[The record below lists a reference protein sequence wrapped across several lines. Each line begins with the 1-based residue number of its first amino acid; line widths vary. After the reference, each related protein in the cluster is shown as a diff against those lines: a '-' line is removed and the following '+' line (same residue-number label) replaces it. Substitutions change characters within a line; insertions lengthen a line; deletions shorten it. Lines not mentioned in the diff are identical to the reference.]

1 MKNNPNIRDVAKAA
15 GVSIA
20 TVSRIL
26 NDKPD
31 VSVETRQKVLQ
42 TVEEIGYAKR
52 TQWQQ
57 ITSGKSRVISLHYPR
72 KAAVRN
78 QVSHDF
84 IIGASAA
91 CEKQGY
97 KRYAINNQKYCD
109 ICTEKYKKL
118 RKKLKQY
125 K

>member
-1 MKNNPNIRDVAKAA
+1 MKNNPTIRDVAKAA

-52 TQWQQ
+52 MATNYLGEEPGDLLAL
-57 ITSGKSRVISLHYPR
+57 SAKSCCAKPGFTRLYYWGFGSL
-72 KAAVRN
+72 
-78 QVSHDF
+78 
-84 IIGASAA
+84 
-91 CEKQGY
+91 
-97 KRYAINNQKYCD
+97 
-109 ICTEKYKKL
+109 
-118 RKKLKQY
+118 
-125 K
+125 